1 MKKKFLISLAPL
13 AVIAAF
19 AVAPVGAQA
28 ACVAPACPHE
38 YQNGAKVAEGVVV
51 RTIAWGTLH
60 LKNATLGE
68 VTCHNIFAGF
78 AENPTGGGAA
88 SGKVQAFFPYECESA
103 TCIALGGKGIAVT
116 AGKMPWVAEADEPV
130 AGQPRQKTGFKGTE
144 KEKKPPPSEP
154 GYVEFN
160 VNCEGVVQPTFFGES
175 NPLIRN
181 NGKSIGASPGELKF
195 TPKEANEPE
204 LESEALKGGETEGTV
219 KTMGYTAQSLL
230 AVHNP

>member
-28 ACVAPACPHE
+28 ACTAPACPHV
-38 YQNGAKVAEGVVV
+38 YINGAKAPEATIE
-51 RTIAWGTLH
+51 REIAWGTLH
-60 LKNATLGE
+60 LKNGVLGE
-68 VTCHNIFAGF
+68 VTCRNIFAGF
-78 AENPTGGGAA
+78 AENPTGGGA
-88 SGKVQAFFPYECESA
+88 SIGKVQAFFPYECESQS
-103 TCIALGGKGIAVT
+103 CLNLGGKGIAVT
-116 AGKMPWVAEADEPV
+116 AGKMPWIAEANEPV
-130 AGQPRQKTGFKGTE
+130 AGQPRQKTGFKGSE

-160 VNCEGVVQPTFFGES
+160 VNCEGVTAPTFFGES
-175 NPLIRN
+175 DPLIQN

-195 TPKEANEPE
+195 TPGEANEPE
-204 LESEALKGGETEGTV
+204 LESEAVKGGTTEGKV
-219 KTMGYTAQSLL
+219 KTMGFATQQLL